1 MDSNEFAAIK
11 QHYEQCWGTK
21 SELVEFKGGPVWQ
34 LPPGFSVL
42 VFRPN
47 ERRKMWTYATCGM
60 SQQSD
65 AIPLELHLFSPV
77 QTDLH
82 AELLTA
88 IAHYH
93 VTGEYL
99 DLGHTVNFG
108 RGWLPGSKC
117 DHGLISLPYLDG
129 QTLEWCEQSSRRI
142 RFLWL
147 IPITKKELEFKKSHG
162 LEALEAHFDN
172 AKFNY
177 LDPLRQSVVQ

>member
-1 MDSNEFAAIK
+1 VKAEFTTIK
-11 QHYEQCWGTK
+11 QHYERCWGPK
-21 SELVEFKGGPVWQ
+21 SELAESKKGLVWQ
-34 LPPGFSVL
+34 LPPGFGVL
-42 VFRPN
+42 VFHPN

-82 AELLTA
+82 VELLTA
-88 IAHYH
+88 VAHYH

-117 DHGLISLPYLDG
+117 DHGLTSLPYLDG
-129 QTLEWCEQSSRRI
+129 PSLEWFEGAKRKI

-147 IPITKKELEFKKSHG
+147 IPITPSELKFKKAHG
-162 LEALEAHFDN
+162 SEALESRFDSS
-172 AKFNY
+172 KFNY
-177 LDPLRQSVVQ
+177 LDRLRESVV